1 MSRFQSP
8 RVGALPVI
16 AAIVLICGAAIIPFL
31 HGVMPETADG
41 TIHLYRLP
49 ILDHAMQDGSLWPRF
64 PVATVYGYGSP
75 LFNFYSPLSLYPMH
89 ALHLAGLSYTQA
101 WLFGMAFYIVVAGL
115 GMYLL
120 MTAWVGS
127 FAGVVAAAAYVYAP
141 YFVYDA
147 LWRGTT
153 SETAALAI
161 LPWVLWA
168 IKLLADAPSRQSFVA
183 VVLSTALFM
192 PMHNITTVLGGALI
206 GGYGLFVVAA
216 SRSRRLAL
224 IRVFGAL
231 MLGLLLA
238 AFYWYPAIRETP
250 NIKIDAITSALP
262 DIDVTRN
269 LRSAWESFA
278 VPVPADP
285 SRQQAL
291 AAVALGWPQLLMA
304 ALGMFGLRRMGA
316 RLAWLAILSAAAIA
330 GTVFMTT
337 PASEALWRVLPL
349 IGYTQYPTRLLGL
362 ASLLLGVMAGI
373 SAAAITSRAVRWNG
387 KVVAVVIP
395 VAAMVLW
402 ALPMTTRTPLPEHQP
417 KSVVDA
423 LDFEVNSGFVG
434 SSSFGEYVPV
444 WTAEFPDQGALRDRY
459 AVDTFISRL
468 TDGDTYH
475 VEAAEWR
482 NTWGRVTVEAERPTT
497 LTFDWL
503 YLPYWQ
509 ATVNGESADVRPS
522 PEVGLV
528 QVDIEAGRST
538 VEIGLMPSRTQVI
551 ATIASAAAILATV
564 GVLGLWPIL
573 RGRRAVVYVTRFE
586 AARDVQRAVA
596 AAVIAGILGIGI
608 KLAYDLLPNPLR
620 SSRYDGRVLADAHL
634 GRPVEFADGLRL
646 LDAQLAD
653 TSVPAGAS
661 TSLTL
666 AWTAA
671 DAVTP
676 KLIPVVRVMDSAG
689 RDIARSNDD
698 RPGGLETQHWRPEQ
712 YVIQQVALTV
722 PGGTPPGRYTVGV
735 EVYDPASGRALD
747 VLDVAGAPAGVT
759 MTVGE
764 VEVTRGES
772 APVPESAGVYDLDTV
787 SVAILNDMPETATSG
802 DTIVIDAVWTVN
814 VLPAPPA
821 IRVEWRAESGDS
833 FGDSTLT
840 LDHPFPV
847 TQWRIGDRWRLTHSI
862 VVPPHAVGRVS
873 VMLVGER
880 SSVEIGTLQVSA
892 PTRVHS
898 MPPDAISDGVEW
910 ANGIALEGYKVSGGA
925 VTFYWSNSGILRSGL
940 RRFAQVIGE
949 SGVPRVIV
957 DGSPARAVTSWLP
970 GEIVPDTVEL
980 EVQAGE
986 ELRVGWVDPITGNR
1000 VELAAGGDFAAVT
1013 RH

>member
-120 MTAWVGS
+120 MTAWAGS

-304 ALGMFGLRRMGA
+304 ALG
-316 RLAWLAILSAAAIA
+316 
-330 GTVFMTT
+330 
-337 PASEALWRVLPL
+337 
-349 IGYTQYPTRLLGL
+349 
-362 ASLLLGVMAGI
+362 
-373 SAAAITSRAVRWNG
+373 
-387 KVVAVVIP
+387 
-395 VAAMVLW
+395 
-402 ALPMTTRTPLPEHQP
+402 
-417 KSVVDA
+417 
-423 LDFEVNSGFVG
+423 
-434 SSSFGEYVPV
+434 
-444 WTAEFPDQGALRDRY
+444 
-459 AVDTFISRL
+459 
-468 TDGDTYH
+468 
-475 VEAAEWR
+475 
-482 NTWGRVTVEAERPTT
+482 
-497 LTFDWL
+497 
-503 YLPYWQ
+503 
-509 ATVNGESADVRPS
+509 
-522 PEVGLV
+522 
-528 QVDIEAGRST
+528 
-538 VEIGLMPSRTQVI
+538 
-551 ATIASAAAILATV
+551 
-564 GVLGLWPIL
+564 
-573 RGRRAVVYVTRFE
+573 
-586 AARDVQRAVA
+586 
-596 AAVIAGILGIGI
+596 
-608 KLAYDLLPNPLR
+608 
-620 SSRYDGRVLADAHL
+620 
-634 GRPVEFADGLRL
+634 
-646 LDAQLAD
+646 
-653 TSVPAGAS
+653 
-661 TSLTL
+661 
-666 AWTAA
+666 
-671 DAVTP
+671 
-676 KLIPVVRVMDSAG
+676 
-689 RDIARSNDD
+689 
-698 RPGGLETQHWRPEQ
+698 
-712 YVIQQVALTV
+712 
-722 PGGTPPGRYTVGV
+722 
-735 EVYDPASGRALD
+735 
-747 VLDVAGAPAGVT
+747 
-759 MTVGE
+759 
-764 VEVTRGES
+764 
-772 APVPESAGVYDLDTV
+772 
-787 SVAILNDMPETATSG
+787 
-802 DTIVIDAVWTVN
+802 
-814 VLPAPPA
+814 
-821 IRVEWRAESGDS
+821 
-833 FGDSTLT
+833 
-840 LDHPFPV
+840 
-847 TQWRIGDRWRLTHSI
+847 
-862 VVPPHAVGRVS
+862 
-873 VMLVGER
+873 
-880 SSVEIGTLQVSA
+880 
-892 PTRVHS
+892 
-898 MPPDAISDGVEW
+898 
-910 ANGIALEGYKVSGGA
+910 
-925 VTFYWSNSGILRSGL
+925 
-940 RRFAQVIGE
+940 
-949 SGVPRVIV
+949 
-957 DGSPARAVTSWLP
+957 
-970 GEIVPDTVEL
+970 
-980 EVQAGE
+980 
-986 ELRVGWVDPITGNR
+986 
-1000 VELAAGGDFAAVT
+1000 
-1013 RH
+1013 